1 MFNYE
6 ELNYLISGQGTIDVE
21 DLRKYSKVI
30 GFDEKKTKTIMY
42 FWEVVS

>member
-6 ELNYLISGQGTIDVE
+6 ELNYLISGQGVIDVE

-30 GFDEKKTKTIMY
+30 GFDEKQTKTIRY
-42 FWEVVS
+42 FWEVVH